1 MPLAVD
7 KKETILCSIVALL
20 QDAKKQSIDQN
31 DVSEILRSPI
41 TIAQLPDGSLLF
53 ESAKSQLQI
62 QVRKSRVEVR
72 DLSDGPMSERTLANH
87 LKYLVN
93 LMGGVVTSIGLN
105 VQMNI
110 PLVGDEKAG
119 PLLARQLLNA
129 NWVESSFNGRVMGFG
144 GVINFQLDDN
154 SKWNVRLNPR
164 SDLPESSEIFVNLN
178 HSIPTDP
185 PLTTPLSDN
194 WVNEMES
201 KRRADEQLLDDFL
214 RRF

>member
-1 MPLAVD
+1 MSLAVD
-7 KKETILCSIVALL
+7 KKETILCSLVALL

-31 DVSEILRSPI
+31 DVSEILRPPV

-72 DLSDGPMSERTLANH
+72 DLSDGPMSERALANH

-119 PLLARQLLNA
+119 PLLARQLLNV
-129 NWVESSFNGRVMGFG
+129 NWVESSFNGRIMGFG

-164 SDLPESSEIFVNLN
+164 SDLPESSEMFVNLN
-178 HSIPTDP
+178 HSIPADP

-194 WVNEMES
+194 WVHEMES